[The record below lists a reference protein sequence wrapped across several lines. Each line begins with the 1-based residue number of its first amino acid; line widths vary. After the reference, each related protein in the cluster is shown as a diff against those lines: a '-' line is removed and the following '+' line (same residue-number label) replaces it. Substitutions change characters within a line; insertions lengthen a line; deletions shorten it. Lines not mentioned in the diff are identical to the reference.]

1 MRRKPFFALL
11 LFAMVAAGLLFRFW
25 PHQPL
30 AAGAKADKIL
40 VVKSERSLSLM
51 KNGAVIA
58 SYRVA
63 LGGNPLGHKVE
74 EWDGRT
80 PEGQYVINGTNE
92 GSRFYRS
99 LHISYPSTAD
109 RQRAARAGHKP
120 GKDIMVHGI
129 KNGFGWLGRFHRLVD
144 WTDGCIA
151 VTNEEMADIWRA
163 VPSGTPIE
171 IRS

>member
-1 MRRKPFFALL
+1 MRRKLFFVLL
-11 LFAMVAAGLLFRFW
+11 LFVVVAAGLFRFW

-30 AAGAKADKIL
+30 AAGIKADKVL
-40 VVKSERSLSLM
+40 VVKSERTLSLM

-63 LGGNPLGHKVE
+63 LGGNPVGHKVQE
-74 EWDGRT
+74 GDRRT
-80 PEGQYVINGTNE
+80 PEGQYVINGTNARS
-92 GSRFYRS
+92 GFYRS
-99 LHISYPSTAD
+99 LHISYPSAED
-109 RQRAARAGHKP
+109 RQRADRAGHKP

-129 KNGFGWLGRFHRLVD
+129 KNGLGWLGRFHRLVD